1 MVECGDVISVAGE
14 FEDEKD
20 ETCFGFDSGL
30 SVDDVRD
37 GKDAFVLVELGTGD
51 HSFLAFVQD
60 SQIRLDTTL
69 LFSHV
74 LGAELFGMQNVHLFF
89 S

>member
-1 MVECGDVISVAGE
+1 
-14 FEDEKD
+14 
-20 ETCFGFDSGL
+20 
-30 SVDDVRD
+30 
-37 GKDAFVLVELGTGD
+37 
-51 HSFLAFVQD
+51 
-60 SQIRLDTTL
+60 LDTTL